1 MVGKAGGYIGKT
13 AQIPIFAKEDGTLCD
28 IAKVCYH
35 CLGFTP
41 TEIQEKDELF
51 RQKKLIV

>member
-28 IAKVCYH
+28 IAKVCYY

-51 RQKKLIV
+51 REKKLIV

>member
-1 MVGKAGGYIGKT
+1 MAAKADDYISET